1 MIRLARWLFSMLWFV
16 NSNQFGLLIRPASN
30 SEDRIHY
37 TTEADS
43 SAPVK
48 LDAAAQA
55 HIEKHR

>member
-1 MIRLARWLFSMLWFV
+1 MLWLV
-16 NSNQFGLLIRPASN
+16 NSYQFGLLIRPASN
-30 SEDRIHY
+30 SEDKIHD
-37 TTEADS
+37 TTGADS

>member
-1 MIRLARWLFSMLWFV
+1 MIWLAHWLFSMSWFD
-16 NSNQFGLLIRPASN
+16 NSKQFGLLTRPLSN
-30 SEDRIHY
+30 SEDRIHD
-37 TTEADS
+37 TTEAEL